1 MRRTLVLIGLT
12 LALAAC
18 ADAPQRTLEHV
29 LDKRVE
35 GGPDH
40 AFVPGYP
47 NSLDALP
54 FALAH
59 CNRFGKAARFRRLER
74 GGALF
79 DCVRG

>member
-1 MRRTLVLIGLT
+1 MLRTGPALVLA

-18 ADAPQRTLEHV
+18 ADAPEHAVERV
-29 LDKRVE
+29 LDRHVQ
-35 GGPDH
+35 GGPDY

-47 NSLDALP
+47 SSLDALP

-59 CNRFGKAARFRRLER
+59 CSRFGKAARFRRLER

-79 DCVRG
+79 DCVER

>member
-1 MRRTLVLIGLT
+1 MLHTGAIIALA

-18 ADAPQRTLEHV
+18 ADAPEHAVEHV
-29 LDKRVE
+29 LDRHVE

-54 FALAH
+54 FAMAH
-59 CNRFGKAARFRRLER
+59 CSRFGKAARFRRLEH

-79 DCVRG
+79 DCVEK